1 MDQNERRHRSRSNS
15 PPRPKPRKD
24 KGFRWKEKPKRNEGD
39 DSGPRNSDEK
49 RLERGYRHDRDR
61 PDGQKRDR
69 DRDGEPDQRTERSPQ
84 RDSDRKKRRRS
95 QSPPSAEQPAT
106 LDDDI
111 AAKFG
116 SSAKTT
122 AAATLANSSSKTTST
137 QNPLPPAQ
145 PSKPPKRPIPI
156 ASSSSELM
164 ILVTV
169 NDRLGSKTKIPCYAS
184 DPIKAFKIMVA
195 AKIGR
200 KPHEIMLKRQGE
212 RPMKDFLTLED
223 YGVSSGVQLDLEL
236 DTGD

>member
-1 MDQNERRHRSRSNS
+1 MDQNESRRRSRSAT
-15 PPRPKPRKD
+15 PPRLKSRKD

-49 RLERGYRHDRDR
+49 RLERGYRHDRER
-61 PDGQKRDR
+61 PDGQKRVRDR
-69 DRDGEPDQRTERSPQ
+69 DREPDQRSERSPQ

-95 QSPPSAEQPAT
+95 HSPRSAEQPEP

-116 SSAKTT
+116 SSAKAT
-122 AAATLANSSSKTTST
+122 AAPVTNPFTKTMST
-137 QNPLPPAQ
+137 QNPSPQ
-145 PSKPPKRPIPI
+145 PRSFKPPNPPIPT

-184 DPIKAFKIMVA
+184 DPIKAFKMMVA